1 VTDIDNDKL
10 NQCVQRFVDLAN
22 AMQREKIPQGAIS
35 TALMA
40 ASGIYA
46 TFVAAGNEGGLTES
60 GVDKITAAY
69 REQLEQVQSM
79 KKASSGAPPSSG
91 S

>member
-1 VTDIDNDKL
+1 MTDIDNDKL

-46 TFVAAGNEGGLTES
+46 TFVAAGNDGGLTDS

-69 REQLEQVQSM
+69 RGQLEQVQSM
-79 KKASSGAPPSSG
+79 KKVSNGAPPSSG